1 MIQVVDVLPMIVIR
15 EPSDVYLYILE
26 VQTSTIRIVSAA
38 ELARAINEGVYRSL
52 YIKCNGDRMDVNEYY
67 CSNTNIKVGDT
78 EYVVRELMYIG
89 IDYRDKTSV
98 IRLMYNDI
106 YDIINHGLNVWL
118 QVVQLPRDVL
128 MKDVVENRARFNNVN
143 IRYDV
148 VSEMYR
154 VEVIKLTCD

>member
-38 ELARAINEGVYRSL
+38 ELARAINEGV
-52 YIKCNGDRMDVNEYY
+52 
-67 CSNTNIKVGDT
+67 
-78 EYVVRELMYIG
+78 
-89 IDYRDKTSV
+89 YRDKTSV